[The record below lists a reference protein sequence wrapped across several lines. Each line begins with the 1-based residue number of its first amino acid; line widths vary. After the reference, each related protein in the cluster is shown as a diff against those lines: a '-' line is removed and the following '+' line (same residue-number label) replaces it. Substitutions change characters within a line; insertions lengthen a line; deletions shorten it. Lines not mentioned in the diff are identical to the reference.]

1 MTVRER
7 EREHKHMKYGNA
19 FPLKYAIPEHLNYT
33 QEVVS
38 ICFCNLSAILAHERE
53 LNGREKQSGAVARCC
68 TARCCYESKGCEKS
82 WSKT

>member
-19 FPLKYAIPEHLNYT
+19 FSLKYANSRTPKITHR
-33 QEVVS
+33 EVVS
-38 ICFCNLSAILAHERE
+38 ICFCNLSATLAHERE

-68 TARCCYESKGCEKS
+68 TARCC
-82 WSKT
+82 